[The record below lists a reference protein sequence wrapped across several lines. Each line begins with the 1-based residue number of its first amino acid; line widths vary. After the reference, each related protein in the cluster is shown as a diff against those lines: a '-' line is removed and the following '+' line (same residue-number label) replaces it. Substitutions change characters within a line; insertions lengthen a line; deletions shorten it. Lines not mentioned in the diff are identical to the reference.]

1 MTSSPD
7 IFAVGIEDELLK
19 PLTSDACLLGA
30 SSVAT
35 YGESCLEYYPDH
47 AESCSRRSGQCG
59 EDLDDRFVAAD
70 STGQRNTLIEFISWC
85 LEVQCFPRP
94 CVQLSSYPS

>member
-59 EDLDDRFVAAD
+59 EDLDDRFVAL
-70 STGQRNTLIEFISWC
+70 SIREISPAPPRVFVV
-85 LEVQCFPRP
+85 VQ
-94 CVQLSSYPS
+94 